1 MCLRSGMVRRTR
13 TTSDPHSAGSGSHR
27 ASHAPTSSHRLS
39 PLAREGAGAAGAVN
53 CVDVPLV
60 GEVCVTQTDATEER
74 VTSSD
79 DSGLS

>member
-1 MCLRSGMVRRTR
+1 MPQHHL
-13 TTSDPHSAGSGSHR
+13 
-27 ASHAPTSSHRLS
+27 RLS

-60 GEVCVTQTDATEER
+60 GEVCVTQTAATEER